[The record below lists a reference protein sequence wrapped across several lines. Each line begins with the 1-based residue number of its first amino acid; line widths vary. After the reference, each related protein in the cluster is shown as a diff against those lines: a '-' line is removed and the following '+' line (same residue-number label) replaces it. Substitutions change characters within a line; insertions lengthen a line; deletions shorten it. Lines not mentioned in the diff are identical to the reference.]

1 MNNRGLSTIKIPKWA
16 FVVAA
21 IVIILLAAVL
31 AAFADPIQQAVLTV
45 EYGDVQVDQGNG
57 FGKVQGKLSLQENA
71 KIKTGEGSA
80 VLILFESMVTIIDPH
95 TELDIEELV
104 KASPR
109 VRQDK
114 GVTWNKFTALSG
126 MQSFATETPTAV
138 AVARA
143 TGYEVHLDSILVVD
157 GAVEVTADKAY
168 MVHGLTALVQEGP
181 MWNMRNLTGEER
193 ARLVERLKKTA
204 AILQKL
210 RLDIIEEHSLVYAS
224 AKKMAGFNDEQRDA
238 YFAQV
243 DHGERDI
250 NADYQ
255 KSLVKHAVAQRVVAL
270 SQEIKKINDLVK
282 ELS

>member
-80 VLILFESMVTIIDPH
+80 VLILFESMVLVIDPQ
-95 TELDIEELV
+95 TEVSLDELV
-104 KASPR
+104 QEYPR
-109 VRQDK
+109 VKQDN

-126 MQSFATETPTAV
+126 MQSFSTETPTAV

-181 MWNMRNLTGEER
+181 MWTMRNLTGEER

-204 AILQKL
+204 KILQEL
-210 RLDIIEEHSLVYAS
+210 RMDIIEEHSLLYAS
-224 AKKMAGFNDEQRDA
+224 AKKMAGFTDEQRDA

-243 DHGERDI
+243 DYGERDI

-255 KSLVKHAVAQRVVAL
+255 KSPVKHAVAQRVVAL
-270 SQEIKKINDLVK
+270 SKEIKKINALVN
-282 ELS
+282 ELA